1 MRIKIFFTVLC
12 FLLLPFYNKAQ
23 ELVFSETERTDD
35 RDINFDIIGKM
46 DGNYLVYKNIRWK
59 HAISVY
65 DGDMK
70 LKERI
75 SLDFIPEKTFN
86 VDFVAYPDFF
96 YMIYQY
102 EKRNTVHCMG
112 VKMGADGK
120 KMSEPIELDTT
131 RIDLTMNNKIYS
143 TINSE
148 DKKQIMIFKLFS
160 KREKSHFITLLFND
174 QLQLQRKSREVVD
187 FDDRRDVY
195 SDFFVDNDG
204 NFVYAK
210 GTRGANRDYINDLKL
225 VTKSPTEDTFSYHK
239 IDLQKKYVDEVK
251 LKIDNVN
258 KHYLINTFYYTERRG
273 NIDGLF
279 TCIWDRTARQP
290 AALELTEFSET
301 MKRDAKKDGQLRF
314 AFNDFFIRQII
325 VKKDGGFLLMAE
337 DYSTQSRGNNN
348 NMWNRYDYLN
358 SPYMTGNDYYLYN
371 SSYNPYYRPYNSFN
385 YNSTRYFYANVVVMS
400 IDKNAKLDWN
410 NVIVKDQFDDEN
422 DNFMSYNTMIAGG
435 EIQFFFNDPGKRY
448 ETISWQTISPKGE
461 IRRNP
466 PLKSMQKTYQ
476 FMPRFA
482 KQVGARQLLI
492 PCMYRG
498 FICFAKA
505 DF

>member
-1 MRIKIFFTVLC
+1 MRSRIFSALFV
-12 FLLLPFYNKAQ
+12 FLLLPFYNRAQ
-23 ELVFSETERTDD
+23 ELVFSEPERSDD

-46 DGNYLVYKNIRWK
+46 SGNYLVYKNIRWK

-65 DGDMK
+65 DGNMK

-75 SLDFIPEKTFN
+75 NLDFIPEKTFN

-96 YMIYQY
+96 YMVYQY
-102 EKRNTVHCMG
+102 EKRSVVHCMG

-120 KMSEPIELDTT
+120 KLAEPVELDTT
-131 RIDLTMNNKIYS
+131 RIDLSMSNKIYS

-148 DKKQIMIFKLFS
+148 DKKHIMIFKLFT
-160 KREKSHFITLLFND
+160 KRERSNFVTLLFND

-195 SDFFVDNDG
+195 SDFFVDNEG
-204 NFVYAK
+204 NFIYAK
-210 GTRGANRDYINDLKL
+210 GTRPGNRDNVNDLKL
-225 VTKSPTEDTFSYHK
+225 VIKSATEDTFAYRK
-239 IDLQKKYVDEVK
+239 IDLQKRYLDEIK

-258 KHYLINTFYYTERRG
+258 KHILINAFYSTERRG
-273 NIDGLF
+273 NIDGLY
-279 TCIWDRTARQP
+279 TCIWDKTLAQ
-290 AALELTEFSET
+290 AQASQFIEFTEN

-314 AFNDFFIRQII
+314 ALNDFFIRQVI

-337 DYSTQSRGNNN
+337 DYSSQSRTSNNL
-348 NMWNRYDYLN
+348 WNRYDYLN
-358 SPYMTGNDYYLYN
+358 SPYSASDYYLYN

-385 YNSTRYFYANVVVMS
+385 NYNSTRYFYANVIVLSV
-400 IDKNAKLDWN
+400 DKNANLDWN
-410 NVIVKDQFDDEN
+410 NTLIKDQYDDEN

-435 EIQFFFNDPGKRY
+435 EIQFFFNDPAKKY
-448 ETISWQTISPKGE
+448 EIISWQSISPHGE
-461 IRRNP
+461 LKRNP
-466 PLKSMQKTYQ
+466 PLKSMEKTYQ

-498 FICFAKA
+498 YICFAKA